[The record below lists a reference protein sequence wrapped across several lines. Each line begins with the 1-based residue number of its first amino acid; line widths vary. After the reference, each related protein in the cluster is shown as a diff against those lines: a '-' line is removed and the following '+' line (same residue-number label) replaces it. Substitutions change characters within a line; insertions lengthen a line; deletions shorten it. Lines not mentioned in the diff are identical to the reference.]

1 MRELTNNETLKITG
15 GSITTA
21 VGIGMITSAV
31 IVFVCGILE
40 GFSNPRRC
48 NIEGNQ

>member
-15 GSITTA
+15 GSVTTA
-21 VGIGMITSAV
+21 VGISMITTAV
-31 IVFVCGILE
+31 VVFICGILE